1 MNGYAVETE
10 QLSVRYGDHL
20 ALEDV
25 TVVIRE
31 GAFVAIVGPNGSG
44 KSTFLKVLLGLQ
56 RPTAGRVRL
65 FGEPPDHRAPREIGY
80 LPQIKTLDRRFPA
93 LALELVMTGLR
104 PYWPWRLPPSDRK
117 RALEALEQ
125 VGASHLA
132 ERSLGRLSGGELQ
145 RVFLARSLIR
155 RPRLVVLDE
164 PATGVDVVGEADMYH
179 LLEAYQRETGAT
191 ILMVTQHLDAAYEHA
206 DAVLLLNHRAI
217 SFGPPPAALSE
228 ECLRRA
234 FRHVG
239 LARVACPEAQPDA

>member
-1 MNGYAVETE
+1 M
-10 QLSVRYGDHL
+10 
-20 ALEDV
+20 
-25 TVVIRE
+25 RE

-44 KSTFLKVLLGLQ
+44 KTTLLKVLLGLQ

-65 FGEPPDHRAPREIGY
+65 FGEPPDRMPAHAIGY

-104 PYWPWRLPPSDRK
+104 PRWPWRLRRPERQ

-132 ERSLGRLSGGELQ
+132 GRALGQLSGGELQ
-145 RVFLARSLIR
+145 RLYLARSLVR

-164 PATGVDVVGEADMYH
+164 PATGVDVAGKADMYH
-179 LLEAYQRETGAT
+179 LLEAYQRESGAT
-191 ILMVTQHLDAAYEHA
+191 IVMVTQHLDVAYEHA
-206 DAVLLLNHRAI
+206 DEALLLNHRQI
-217 SFGPPPAALSE
+217 SFGPPAAALSE

-234 FRHVG
+234 FRHIG
-239 LARVACPEAQPDA
+239 LARVMGPEAPADA